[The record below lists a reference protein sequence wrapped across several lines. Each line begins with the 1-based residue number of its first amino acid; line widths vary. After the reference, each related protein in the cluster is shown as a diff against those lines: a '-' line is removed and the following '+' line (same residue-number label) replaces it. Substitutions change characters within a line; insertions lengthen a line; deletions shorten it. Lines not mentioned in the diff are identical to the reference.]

1 MIRPMLRGAVAAGL
15 AALGALALFAG
26 QGVQPRAEA
35 AGPQPLSLHPKNRHY
50 FLFRGKPAIL
60 VGSGVYGA
68 VVHRDFDYVVY
79 LNELR
84 RLGLNQTRLFTGS
97 YVARSSS
104 GGEQYADSLVPR
116 DRLLAPWARS
126 DTPGYALGG
135 NRFDLER
142 WDPEYFTRLRHF
154 VAEAGRRGIVVEV
167 VFFSANYGDWNWT
180 ASPLHA
186 DNNVNG
192 VGRVAA
198 NEAYRLAGDA
208 GLLRAQERLVEK
220 IVRELNEF
228 DNVYYEPLNEPY
240 HASCPDG
247 VEFCPPPRQW
257 EDRIIGVVDRIDRS
271 LGRRHLIARNVGN
284 VGFEIAAEHPAVSV
298 LNFHYAK
305 PQAARANYRLG
316 RAIAHDETGF
326 RGPTDHPYRTEG
338 WEFLLSGGSVFSNLD
353 WSFTAEAEDG
363 THPLPENFHYGGG
376 GASLRNQLAFLKR
389 FVESFD
395 LLRLRPARSVIRHGI
410 PPRATIHALG
420 WRGREY
426 AIYVSGGGGRAA
438 LQLGLP
444 AGKYKAQW
452 VDPKTGRTTKRTLV
466 RHAGGTVT
474 LVSPRYS
481 DDVAL
486 AIRSVRG

>member
-1 MIRPMLRGAVAAGL
+1 MIRSMLRGAVAAGL
-15 AALGALALFAG
+15 AALVALALFTG
-26 QGVQPRAEA
+26 QGVQPRADA
-35 AGPQPLSLHPKNRHY
+35 AGPAPLSLHPKNRHY

-68 VVHRDFDYVVY
+68 VVHRDFDYLVY

-135 NRFDLER
+135 NKFDLER

-154 VAEAGRRGIVVEV
+154 VAEAGKRGVVVEV
-167 VFFSANYGDWNWT
+167 VFFSANYGDWNWS

-198 NEAYRLAGDA
+198 NEAYRLDGDA

-220 IVRELNEF
+220 IVRELNDF

-247 VEFCPPPRQW
+247 VDFCAAPRQW
-257 EDRIIGVVDRIDRS
+257 EEQHHRH
-271 LGRRHLIARNVGN
+271 RRPHRPL
-284 VGFEIAAEHPAVSV
+284 
-298 LNFHYAK
+298 
-305 PQAARANYRLG
+305 ARAAAPHRPQCRERRLRDRRRAPG
-316 RAIAHDETGF
+316 RLDPQLPLREAA
-326 RGPTDHPYRTEG
+326 
-338 WEFLLSGGSVFSNLD
+338 GGSRQLP
-353 WSFTAEAEDG
+353 AG
-363 THPLPENFHYGGG
+363 TGDRPRRDRLPRPDRPPLPHRGLG
-376 GASLRNQLAFLKR
+376 
-389 FVESFD
+389 V
-395 LLRLRPARSVIRHGI
+395 PARRRQRLLE
-410 PPRATIHALG
+410 PRLELH
-420 WRGREY
+420 
-426 AIYVSGGGGRAA
+426 GGGRGRDAPLA
-438 LQLGLP
+438 PGLP
-444 AGKYKAQW
+444 LRRRRSTSPQPARVPQALPRVVRPGAATPGTLGDQARHPAGN
-452 VDPKTGRTTKRTLV
+452 DGSRPR
-466 RHAGGTVT
+466 AGAAAST
-474 LVSPRYS
+474 
-481 DDVAL
+481 
-486 AIRSVRG
+486 RSTSAAAADRRG

>member
-1 MIRPMLRGAVAAGL
+1 M
-15 AALGALALFAG
+15 
-26 QGVQPRAEA
+26 QPRAKVEA

-135 NRFDLER
+135 NKFDLER
-142 WDPEYFTRLRHF
+142 WDPEYFTRLKSF
-154 VAEAGRRGIVVEV
+154 VAAAGRRGIVVEV
-167 VFFSANYGDWNWT
+167 VFFSANYGDWNWS

-192 VGRVAA
+192 VGGVPARD
-198 NEAYRLAGDA
+198 AYRLDGDA
-208 GLLRAQERLVEK
+208 GLLQAQERLVEK
-220 IVRELNEF
+220 IVRELNGF

-240 HASCPDG
+240 HAACPDG
-247 VEFCPPPRQW
+247 VESCPPPWQW
-257 EDRIIGVVDRIDRS
+257 EDRIIGVVDRTEKS
-271 LGRRHLIARNVGN
+271 LQRRHLIARNVGN
-284 VGFEIAAEHPAVSV
+284 VGFEIGNQHPAVSI
-298 LNFHYAK
+298 LNFHYAR
-305 PQAARANYRLG
+305 PQAVRLNYGRG

-326 RGPTDHPYRTEG
+326 RGPADHPYRTEG
-338 WEFLLSGGSVFSNLD
+338 WEFLLAGGSVFSNLD
-353 WSFTAEAEDG
+353 WSFTAEAEAG
-363 THPLPENFHYGGG
+363 THPLPRDFRYGGG
-376 GASLRNQLAFLKR
+376 GAPLRNQLAFLKR
-389 FVESFD
+389 FLESFD
-395 LLRLRPARSVIRHGI
+395 LVRLRPARSVVRHGI
-410 PPRATIHALG
+410 PPGATVHALG

-426 AIYVSGGGGRAA
+426 AIYLSGGSGQAR
-438 LQLGLP
+438 LELDLP
-444 AGKYKAQW
+444 AGRYRAQW
-452 VDPKTGRTTKRTLV
+452 VDPKTGRTTKRALV
-466 RHAGGTVT
+466 RHAGGGAVT

>member
-1 MIRPMLRGAVAAGL
+1 MIRRMLRGAVAAGL
-15 AALGALALFAG
+15 AALVALALFSA
-26 QGVQPRAEA
+26 QGEQPRANA

-79 LNELR
+79 LDELR

-104 GGEQYADSLVPR
+104 AGDHYQDSLVPR

-135 NRFDLER
+135 NKFDLER

-154 VAEAGRRGIVVEV
+154 VAEAGKRGIVVEV
-167 VFFSANYGDWNWT
+167 VFFSANYGDWNWS

-192 VGRVAA
+192 VGGVAA
-198 NEAYRLAGDA
+198 NDAYRLDGDA

-220 IVRELNEF
+220 IVRELNRV

-240 HASCPDG
+240 HAACPHG
-247 VEFCPPPRQW
+247 VEFCAPPAAW
-257 EDRIIGVVDRIDRS
+257 EERMIGLIDRTDRS

-284 VGFEIAAEHPAVSV
+284 VGFAIAAEHPAVSI

-305 PQAARANYRLG
+305 PQAARANYRLR

-326 RGPTDHPYRTEG
+326 RGPADHPYRTEG
-338 WEFLLSGGSVFSNLD
+338 WEFLLAGGSVFSNLD
-353 WSFTAEAEDG
+353 WSFTAEAEAG
-363 THPLPENFHYGGG
+363 THPLPQDFHYGGG
-376 GASLRNQLAFLKR
+376 GAPLRNQLAFLKR
-389 FVESFD
+389 FLESFD
-395 LLRLRPARSVIRHGI
+395 LVRLRPARSVIRHGT
-410 PPRATIHALG
+410 PPGATVHALG
-420 WRGREY
+420 RRGREY
-426 AIYVSGGGGRAA
+426 AIYVSGGSGQAR

-444 AGKYKAQW
+444 AGSYRAQW
-452 VDPKTGRTTKRTLV
+452 VDPKTGRTTKRALV

-474 LVSPRYS
+474 LVSPVYS